1 MRLLEEAQE
10 LINRSRAA
18 LAEMPEQTPQ
28 QKHTTHNPRKETTN
42 VEINGVTPQRAGDLY
57 TSGMSVI
64 EVARETNISYSQAR
78 KLIKENG
85 TPIRDASARLKGRTR
100 RSKAGS

>member
-10 LINRSRAA
+10 LIDRSRAT
-18 LAEMPEQTPQ
+18 LAEMPEQTPIT
-28 QKHTTHNPRKETTN
+28 KHKPQNTRKEMTM
-42 VEINGVTPQRAGDLY
+42 EINGITPQRAGDLY
-57 TSGMSVI
+57 SSGMSVI

-85 TPIRDASARLKGRTR
+85 TPIRDASSRLKGRTR
-100 RSKAGS
+100 RKAGA